1 MSKFYTIPAYSGG
14 ALGGLMLGAARGE
27 GDSYDRGWTGLLTG
41 LGTTAGIGGSHYLTK
56 QLENW
61 DDILRSRSIEGK
73 KLSQL
78 IDANAVEASE
88 LNQTLKSKLERQS
101 VLDDLLK
108 NDKQLTE
115 YAFENGDL
123 AKRDKVN
130 NILRAAAEAGTAPD
144 PNKVNPAIADL
155 FYDTESRI
163 KNELTTVQNSI
174 NRLNNAIAET
184 SAEGSKLTNKLTSI
198 QKYLNKP
205 MNRLAKKV
213 PLITGLKWL
222 SALALPAAGF
232 AGAKSL
238 GDYFS
243 SKA

>member
-1 MSKFYTIPAYSGG
+1 MSKFYTIPVYSSG

-61 DDILRSRSIEGK
+61 DDILRSRSNEADDLWKSIA
-73 KLSQL
+73 
-78 IDANAVEASE
+78 ANDVKASK
-88 LNQTLKSKLERQS
+88 LNQTLKETTGGHMA
-101 VLDDLLK
+101 LLLHL
-108 NDKQLTE
+108 NDPEYLTE
-115 YAFENGDL
+115 YAFATADDAKRKTLDAIYQAEGKDSPKFKQAMGDL
-123 AKRDKVN
+123 LQDARN
-130 NILRAAAEAGTAPD
+130 SFTP
-144 PNKVNPAIADL
+144 
-155 FYDTESRI
+155 
-163 KNELTTVQNSI
+163 ELTEIQHKIDLLNASI
-174 NRLNNAIAET
+174 NATRGKGKSL
-184 SAEGSKLTNKLTSI
+184 SNKLTSI

-243 SKA
+243 SRA